1 MVFKKITC
9 NDITIIKKFINSNNY
24 YISDLTVGAIYMWK
38 DFYGY
43 EICYNEDFLIIKSDD
58 GYLFPLGDY
67 KKAISLLKNNKIT
80 LIPEQYIDLFKNK
93 NLEEI
98 DFRKDYVYSAND
110 LAYLEDK
117 KFEKKVSHIK
127 NFNNLYPNYS
137 FEIIDK
143 NNIKDIINEYSNLT
157 RPVEK
162 MAIYEANMA
171 LEMLKHYDKF
181 DFVGMLL
188 RVDGRVVAFTV
199 GEILFDILHVHIEK
213 ANIEYKGVY
222 QVINN
227 LFSKYILENYNI
239 KYINRQDDAGFE
251 GLRKAKRSYY
261 PITYY
266 KKYFIKKKCKNH
278 LHIFIFRV
286 II

>member
-9 NDITIIKKFINSNNY
+9 NDIPIIKKFVNSNNY
-24 YISDLTVGAIYMWK
+24 YISDLTLGAIYMWK

-43 EICYNEDFLIIKSDD
+43 EIYYNDDYLIIKSDD

-80 LIPEQYIDLFKNK
+80 LIPEQYIELFKNK
-93 NLEEI
+93 KVEEI
-98 DFRKDYVYSAND
+98 DFRKDYVYNAID
-110 LAYLEDK
+110 LAYLSDK
-117 KFEKKVSHIK
+117 KYEKKMSHIK

-137 FEIIDK
+137 VEIIDK
-143 NNIKDIINEYSNLT
+143 KNIKDITNEYSNLT

-171 LEMLKHYDKF
+171 LELLKHYDKF
-181 DFVGMLL
+181 GFLGMLL
-188 RVDGRVVAFTV
+188 KVDGKVVAFTV
-199 GEILFDILHVHIEK
+199 GEIMFDILHVHIEK

-227 LFSKYILENYNI
+227 LFSKYVLENYNI

-251 GLRKAKRSYY
+251 GLRKAKKSYY

-266 KKYFIKKKCKNH
+266 KKYYIEK
-278 LHIFIFRV
+278 
-286 II
+286 

>member
-1 MVFKKITC
+1 MKYKKISFIDL
-9 NDITIIKKFINSNNY
+9 NLIKPFLKEKNY
-24 YISDLTVGAIYMWK
+24 YISDLTIGGIFMWK
-38 DFYGY
+38 DFYNY
-43 EICYNEDFLIIKSDD
+43 TYYMEDDFVIIKSND
-58 GYLFPLGDY
+58 GYLFPLGDFN
-67 KKAISLLKNNKIT
+67 KAINKIKDEKIT
-80 LIPEQYIDLFKNK
+80 LIPEQYLSLFNDKNI
-93 NLEEI
+93 EEI
-98 DFRKDYVYSAND
+98 DFRKDYVYDASD
-110 LAYLEDK
+110 LAYLENKKYDK
-117 KFEKKVSHIK
+117 KRDHIK

-137 FEIIDK
+137 FEIINKD
-143 NNIKDIINEYSNLT
+143 NIKDIIHEYSNLT

-181 DFVGMLL
+181 NFIGMLL
-188 RVDGRVVAFTV
+188 RVDKRVVAFTV

-227 LFSKYILENYNI
+227 LYSKYMLENYNI

-266 KKYFIKKKCKNH
+266 KKYFTK
-278 LHIFIFRV
+278 
-286 II
+286 

>member
-1 MVFKKITC
+1 MSFKKITC
-9 NDITIIKKFINSNNY
+9 KDLDIIKKFVSMNNY
-24 YISDLTVGAIYMWK
+24 YISDLTVGAIFMWK

-43 EICYNEDFLIIKSDD
+43 EICYTNDYLIIKSDD

-67 KKAISLLKNNKIT
+67 QKALDALKNNKIT
-80 LIPEQYIDLFKNK
+80 LIPEQYLSLFKNK
-93 NLEEI
+93 EVEEI
-98 DFRKDYVYSAND
+98 DFRKDYVYNAVD
-110 LAYLEDK
+110 LAYLTDK
-117 KFEKKVSHIK
+117 KYDKKKDHIK

-137 FEIIDK
+137 FEIINKD
-143 NNIKDIINEYSNLT
+143 NIKDIINEYSNLT

-181 DFVGMLL
+181 NFIGMLL
-188 RVDGRVVAFTV
+188 RVDKRVVAFTV

-227 LFSKYILENYNI
+227 LYSKYMLENYNI

-261 PITYY
+261 PVTYY
-266 KKYFIKKKCKNH
+266 KKYFTK
-278 LHIFIFRV
+278 
-286 II
+286 

>member
-1 MVFKKITC
+1 MTFKKITC
-9 NDITIIKKFINSNNY
+9 KDLDIIKKFVSTNNY
-24 YISDLTVGAIYMWK
+24 FISDLTVGAIFMWK

-43 EICYNEDFLIIKSDD
+43 EICYNNDYLIIKSDD

-67 KKAISLLKNNKIT
+67 KKGIEAIKEEKIT
-80 LIPEQYIDLFKNK
+80 LIPEQYIDNFKDYK
-93 NLEEI
+93 LEEI
-98 DFRKDYVYSAND
+98 DFRKDYVYNAFD

-117 KFEKKVSHIK
+117 KYEKKLEHIK
-127 NFNNLYPNYS
+127 KFNKLYPNYS
-137 FEIIDK
+137 YEIISKD
-143 NNIKDIINEYSNLT
+143 NIKDIINEYSNLT

-171 LEMLKHYDKF
+171 LEVLKHYDDNTF
-181 DFVGMLL
+181 IGMLL
-188 RVDGRVVAFTV
+188 KVDGRVIAFTV

-251 GLRKAKRSYY
+251 GLRKAKKSYY
-261 PITYY
+261 PTTYY
-266 KKYFIKKKCKNH
+266 KKYFTK
-278 LHIFIFRV
+278 
-286 II
+286 